1 MAAAIGQVIA
11 ALRAEIPIEL
21 RSAPE
26 SGEYLEGVLL
36 REDLSRCQVLLAG
49 HLGGPVKDFGVVA
62 KLDRATAKTI
72 EKLGGVWTNQCLF
85 LSRLEAQSAIYAML
99 WPWGSDA
106 SRITLK
112 VGIVK
117 L

>member
-1 MAAAIGQVIA
+1 M
-11 ALRAEIPIEL
+11 
-21 RSAPE
+21 
-26 SGEYLEGVLL
+26 EGVLL
-36 REDLSRCQVLLAG
+36 QQDLSRCKALLAEQ
-49 HLGGPVKDFGVVA
+49 LGPPVKDFGVVA
-62 KLDRATAKTI
+62 KLDRPTAKTI

-85 LSRLEAQSAIYAML
+85 LSRIDAQSAIYAML

-106 SRITLK
+106 SRVTLK